1 MQLSMMIFLR
11 SLDFVCAASLCSDDV
26 CISVGGMLQR
36 LLGNGC
42 NRMRTPMLLGR
53 CNIFH
58 GLLWVFEC

>member
-1 MQLSMMIFLR
+1 
-11 SLDFVCAASLCSDDV
+11 VCAASLCSDDV